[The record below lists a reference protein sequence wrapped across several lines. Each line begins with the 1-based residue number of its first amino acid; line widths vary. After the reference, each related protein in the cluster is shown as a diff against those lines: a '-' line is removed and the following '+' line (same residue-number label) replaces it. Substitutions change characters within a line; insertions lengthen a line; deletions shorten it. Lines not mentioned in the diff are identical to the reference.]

1 MKRSAQP
8 NVKTVQMFLGTEFMH
23 THWYY
28 FSCHDEVH
36 RDKFSFIT
44 ETEFVMLMV
53 VIHASLTSSVMN
65 IT

>member
-8 NVKTVQMFLGTEFMH
+8 NVKTVQIFLGTEFMY
-23 THWYY
+23 TGTTLLAMI
-28 FSCHDEVH
+28 
-36 RDKFSFIT
+36 KFIGTSLVISK
-44 ETEFVMLMV
+44 TEFVTLMV